1 MTALAR
7 WCLRRRLAVVLMWCA
22 VLVGVGASALVAGSG
37 YSNKYDVPGTETAR
51 ASTLLSEAF
60 PDRSGDSDT
69 IVWHTDSGRG
79 ADKATDS
86 VRDTEVRDRMDR
98 ALDDIADQ
106 PGVRNVTS
114 PYGEGV
120 EPPPEPGEQGHE
132 ERISRDGHTA
142 YATVT
147 FDSAVEDVEEKD
159 VQAVIDTAK
168 KAGGD
173 VEGLQVELGGPGI
186 ALTEEQDGHLSEAVG
201 IAVAAVVLLLAFGS
215 FAAMLLPLVTALV
228 SVGTSILGIGLLS
241 HVMTIADFAPMLG
254 TLIGLGVGIDYALFI
269 VTRHRRGLKEGLP
282 VEEAA
287 QRALASAGRAVVFAG
302 VTVCIA
308 LLGMLVLRLDF
319 LNGVAVAASLTVVL
333 AVLASVTLVPAL
345 LGVIGMRALSRRERR
360 RLEADG
366 PEAPAGTGDPGAT
379 AEKPALGGAAAK
391 EAPGE
396 CEPAANTPRTAPAGA
411 AARWSSFVARRP
423 RLLGGFAAAVMV
435 LLALPVFGL
444 QLGTSDQG
452 NNPTTSTSRQA
463 YDLLADGFGPGT
475 NGPLTLVAEIDGAA
489 AKLDFEKL
497 PAELRDVEGVA
508 HVSGGELDG
517 SGSTGVITVVPDSAP
532 QAQETSE
539 LVEHLRTD
547 VLPEASDSSSLEVRV
562 GGVTAAHDDFAD
574 VILGKLPLFVGIVV
588 SLGCVLLLLAFRSIG
603 IPLKAALMNVLAVAA
618 ACGVVV
624 AVFQWGW
631 GSSLLGLGGPGPI
644 EPFLPVIMV
653 SVLFGLS
660 MDYQVFLVSR
670 MYEEWRRTG
679 DNRRAV
685 RVGLAETGRVINS
698 AAVIMIAVFGAFVLS
713 GDRIIAMF
721 GIGLAA
727 AVALDA
733 FVLRT
738 LLVPALMHMLGGA
751 NWWLPAWLERRLP
764 RLSIEPEQVPGP
776 VPGTPVP
783 GQVPA
788 AEPVPEPV
796 PGAVPEPAGGPAPPA
811 LPGQRR
817 EALIGL
823 SESTPTVTPHG
834 YRDIED

>member
-7 WCLRRRLAVVLMWCA
+7 WCLRRRLAVVLLWCA
-22 VLVGVGASALVAGSG
+22 VLVGVGTSSLLTGSG
-37 YSNKYDVPGTETAR
+37 YSNNYDVPGTEAGHAT
-51 ASTLLSEAF
+51 TLLSEGF
-60 PDRSGDSDT
+60 PDRAGDSDT
-69 IVWHTDSGRG
+69 IVWKTGPAADTDAG
-79 ADKATDS
+79 TDS
-86 VRDTEVRDRMDR
+86 VRDAGVEKRMDR
-98 ALDDIADQ
+98 ALKDIAAL
-106 PGVRNVTS
+106 PGIGAVSS
-114 PYGEGV
+114 PYGSAADAGQDESA
-120 EPPPEPGEQGHE
+120 
-132 ERISRDGHTA
+132 ERISRDGRTA

-147 FDSAVEDVEEKD
+147 FDTPVEELEKKD
-159 VQAVIDTAK
+159 VQAVVDTAQ
-168 KAGGD
+168 KAGDD
-173 VEGLQVELGGPGI
+173 VKGLDVELGGPGI
-186 ALTEEQDGHLSEAVG
+186 ALTEEEGGHLSEAVG

-215 FAAMLLPLVTALV
+215 LAAMLLPLVTALV
-228 SVGTSILGIGLLS
+228 SVGTATLGIGLLS
-241 HVMTIADFAPMLG
+241 HVMTVADFAPMLG

-282 VEEAA
+282 VPEAA
-287 QRALASAGRAVVFAG
+287 QRAIASAGRAVVFAG

-308 LLGMLVLRLDF
+308 LLGMLVLRLSF

-345 LGVIGMRALSRRERR
+345 LSVIGMRALSRRERK
-360 RLEADG
+360 RLAEQG
-366 PEAPAGTGDPGAT
+366 PEITVDLLDAEEQTDGAEASEGKAPA
-379 AEKPALGGAAAK
+379 
-391 EAPGE
+391 
-396 CEPAANTPRTAPAGA
+396 PRAGA
-411 AARWSSFVARRP
+411 AARWSAFVARHP

-435 LLALPVFGL
+435 VLAVPMFGL

-452 NNPTTSTSRQA
+452 NNPATATTRQA
-463 YDLLADGFGPGT
+463 YDTMADGFGPGS

-489 AKLDFEKL
+489 DKLAFQELPEKL
-497 PAELRDVEGVA
+497 RSVEGVA
-508 HVSGGELDG
+508 QVSGSELN
-517 SGSTGVITVVPDSAP
+517 SSNSTGVITVVPDSAP
-532 QAQETSE
+532 QAEETSQ
-539 LVEHLRTD
+539 LVERLRTD
-547 VLPEASDSSSLEVRV
+547 VLPESTGSSSLEVRV
-562 GGVTAAHDDFAD
+562 GGVTAAYDDFAD

-588 SLGCVLLLLAFRSIG
+588 SLGCALLLVAFRSIG
-603 IPLKAALMNVLAVAA
+603 IPLKAALMNILAVAA

-653 SVLFGLS
+653 AVLFGLS

-670 MYEEWRRTG
+670 MYEEWRLTG
-679 DNRRAV
+679 DNCRAV

-738 LLVPALMHMLGGA
+738 LLVPALMHLLGGA

-764 RLSIEPEQVPGP
+764 RLSIEPEAVPEAVP
-776 VPGTPVP
+776 QTVPETVPGTVP
-783 GQVPA
+783 GTA
-788 AEPVPEPV
+788 
-796 PGAVPEPAGGPAPPA
+796 PEPAAAGAA
-811 LPGQRR
+811 ATLPSPRR

-823 SESTPTVTPHG
+823 SEKAPTVAPHG
-834 YRDIED
+834 YRDNED